1 MKEEW
6 LHFIWKMKRLPL
18 NLKTKKGESIE
29 IIHPGIHNLDSGPDF
44 FEAKIKIN
52 QLIWSGDVEIH
63 IRSSDWL
70 KNKHQLDEA
79 YNNVI
84 LHVVFIHDL
93 DIQVNNELLPV
104 LELHSIISLED
115 IEKISQL
122 SSNMS
127 SIPCAHRWGEVP
139 EIIKSKEIESA
150 FFRRLERKSF
160 IFDKRINE
168 LNFDT
173 LKLKFELLGKIIL
186 TKVNELP
193 MVELLTRIPTALL
206 LRLNTEERTAL
217 LLGVSGLIPKFSE
230 IEEVKSLKKEASFLM
245 NKYQIFPMNKA
256 SWKFFG
262 CRPPAYPTIR
272 MVLFSLLMEE
282 DVLFKEFQNKEL
294 FLSWIENKSIEFPK
308 YWKNNTHFN
317 PSNSKI
323 NNTLSRELKMLIIAN
338 FIVPFYYWQFSKIN
352 SVEQMEELINL
363 AYNLPPEKNSKI
375 ESFKKLG
382 QKIKSIAETQGLLE
396 LLNEFCNNKKCL
408 SCQIGNKLLTS

>member
-52 QLIWSGDVEIH
+52 QLIWSGNVEIH

-70 KNKHQLDEA
+70 KHKHQLDEA

-93 DIQVNNELLPV
+93 DIQMNNELLPV
-104 LELHSIISLED
+104 LELQRIIAMED

-139 EIIKSKEIESA
+139 EIIKYKEIESA

-160 IFDKRINE
+160 IFDKRLKE
-168 LNFDT
+168 LNFDI

-206 LRLNTEERTAL
+206 KRLNTEERTAL
-217 LLGVSGLIPKFSE
+217 LLGVSGLIPEVSE
-230 IEEVKSLKKEASFLM
+230 IDEVKSLKNEASFLM
-245 NKYQIFPMNKA
+245 NKYQILPMNKA

-262 CRPPAYPTIR
+262 CRPRAYPTIR
-272 MVLFSLLMEE
+272 IVLFSLLM
-282 DVLFKEFQNKEL
+282 DDDILFNEFETKEL
-294 FLSWIENKSIEFPK
+294 FLSWIENKSIVLPEF
-308 YWKNNTHFN
+308 WKNNTHFKSSSLTIKN
-317 PSNSKI
+317 TFSK
-323 NNTLSRELKMLIIAN
+323 ELKILIISN
-338 FIVPFYYWQFSKIN
+338 FIVLFYYWQFSKIN
-352 SVEQMEELINL
+352 SIEQLQELISL

-396 LLNEFCNNKKCL
+396 LINEFCNNKKCL

>member
-52 QLIWSGDVEIH
+52 QLFWSGNVEIH

-70 KNKHQLDEA
+70 KHKHQLDEA

-104 LELHSIISLED
+104 LELHSIIALED

-122 SSNMS
+122 SSNMY

-245 NKYQIFPMNKA
+245 NKYQIFPMNKV